1 MKKYTQSICR
11 DSWKCAQKIYSNTIH
26 KSHIFLTEKW
36 SWYKWWHEQ
45 DYHQHVHLVAMVC
58 GIILAIYIVMIDT
71 ITAEVN
77 FF

>member
-11 DSWKCAQKIYSNTIH
+11 DSWKCAQKIHSNTIQVTYFFDG
-26 KSHIFLTEKW
+26 KMELV
-36 SWYKWWHEQ
+36 YKWWHEQ